1 MTRRSELGGPA
12 AAPRRQGATQG
23 VARLAIITAA
33 SNLALPLTS
42 LASGPILARTLG
54 PVQRGEMAAAIA
66 PVFVLMFIAN
76 MGLPEAATYGVAGLR
91 QNPRVVFLR
100 CAALSLVY
108 GIVAAV
114 GLWFAAPYLLRYAPN
129 AIPVLRSVL
138 LLLPLLMLVIL
149 LRATVNGM
157 RRFGAVN
164 AERVGTP
171 LLRLAAFAVLAV
183 AGSLSVMS
191 AALSQVIATVVGG
204 CFLLIVLLRSA
215 RAASGTTVPGLTRT
229 LATYGLRGWGSVLGN
244 LVNWRLDQLVLI
256 ALVSPKQLGL
266 YVVSVHFAE
275 IPSTAVNA
283 VRNLLFAESAHRNEV
298 AIVARAARIVG
309 FLATLI
315 AVCGIVAAPLM
326 VWILFGSDF
335 AESVPMV
342 QLLLVGSIPFCVE
355 QILGAGLLATGR
367 PGRRSLSQMIAALVT
382 VIGLLILA
390 PLLGG
395 VGAALTSLIAY
406 SVSFAITTAQFRR
419 FSGLG
424 TRTLVVVD
432 RDDLSWMYRRLRN
445 LRRRRPM
452 RESGVTATEDKNSE
466 LRDQSTASEE
476 ESPGEQR

>member
-1 MTRRSELGGPA
+1 MTRRPELIGPA
-12 AAPRRQGATQG
+12 PVPRPRGATRG
-23 VARLAIITAA
+23 LARMAMLTAA

-76 MGLPEAATYGVAGLR
+76 MGLPEAATYGVAALR
-91 QNPRVVFLR
+91 QNPRAVFLR

-108 GIVAAV
+108 GIVTAV
-114 GLWFAAPYLLRYAPN
+114 GLWFAAPYLLRYAPD
-129 AIPVLRSVL
+129 AIPVLRTVL

-183 AGSLSVMS
+183 AGSLTVMS

-204 CFLLIVLLRSA
+204 CFLLVVLLRSA
-215 RAASGTTVPGLTRT
+215 RAVPGTTAPGLTRT
-229 LATYGLRGWGSVLGN
+229 LAAYGLRGWGSVLGN
-244 LVNWRLDQLVLI
+244 LVNWRLDQLVLV

-283 VRNLLFAESAHRNEV
+283 VRNLLFAESAHRDEV
-298 AIVARAARIVG
+298 ALVARAARIVS
-309 FLATLI
+309 FLATVI
-315 AVCGIVAAPLM
+315 AACGVVAAPLM

-335 AESVPMV
+335 SESVPMV
-342 QLLLVGSIPFCVE
+342 QILLVGSIPFCAE

-367 PGRRSLSQMIAALVT
+367 PGRRSMSQMIAAFVT
-382 VIGLLILA
+382 VIGLLVLA
-390 PLLGG
+390 PVLGG

-419 FSGLG
+419 LSGLG
-424 TRTLVVVD
+424 LRRLLLVD
-432 RDDLSWMYRRLRN
+432 RDDLNWMWKRMRKLRGGRA
-445 LRRRRPM
+445 LRKA
-452 RESGVTATEDKNSE
+452 GVSTTDGSTSE
-466 LRDQSTASEE
+466 AQDQRTASDEE
-476 ESPGEQR
+476 ASR